1 MNRTLVSY
9 GTMSNIYDM
18 IQKYIYYAN
27 TNHKKR
33 ETPILKMDEI
43 DFRNIGRGQECF
55 VVRGPIYQEDIAIL
69 NVHMLNVY
77 MSVVD
82 RLSVP

>member
-9 GTMSNIYDM
+9 GTMSSIYDI

-27 TNHKKR
+27 TNHKKC

-43 DFRNIGRGQECF
+43 DFRNIGRDQERF
-55 VVRGPIYQEDIAIL
+55 IIRSPIYQEDITIL

-82 RLSVP
+82 RLSAP